1 MNWKKCTQI
10 PWAKAA
16 FLSLLLLL
24 LAPKSPL
31 PISAQEPQGGD
42 QDLVLSYGTHGLERL
57 TYRGKV
63 LEDLGQFPKDEF
75 HIWHMK
81 SFDSAGHVLNAGEYG
96 WGESNSGRRWDAE
109 SRSWLYT
116 FSWGTIRTSFAQHGN
131 TLDIAVTET
140 NRAGSG
146 TVFGG
151 ATVFPLVLHLPGD
164 EHGSDDSQVIEGTE
178 QPGVTLARYAGGEVA
193 VVVPDARKPVYSG
206 LLKAGQDVY
215 SAVLSTTRPD
225 SLPAPVPGELHER
238 NLLQPGA
245 SETWMLSLRFAPPG
259 TPIWQMAEDAFR
271 NWVQRWR
278 QRLAWSDRRLIGTVY
293 LASSPNGDKQQPGG
307 FPGNPRR
314 YFNDSTNDFNV
325 QNPAGL
331 ALFQKRVLQQALT
344 VAENLRRMD
353 AQGAITWDIEGEEY
367 PQDTSYVCAP
377 DEIARVA
384 PEMETLVSDKRSP
397 YAGMKLDDAY
407 FKTIRDAGFRVGVCV
422 RPQRFTIGA
431 DGRAEQIPVPDAAAT
446 AELVRK
452 MQWAHQ
458 RWGATLFYLDST
470 VERDGSTLP
479 AAIIEAAAAALPDCL
494 LIPEEST
501 PRMYR
506 VAAPFKT
513 FLFHDDLGTPQWVRR
528 LYPRAFAVNMVN
540 DVDPGKLAAKRTA
553 LVDAMRQGDI
563 LMIHA
568 DYWQSNDS
576 EVTAMY
582 REAHRASGH

>member
-1 MNWKKCTQI
+1 LNSAPI
-10 PWAKAA
+10 PWTKAA
-16 FLSLLLLL
+16 LPSLLLLL
-24 LAPKSPL
+24 LAPKSRL
-31 PISAQEPQGGD
+31 PISAQEPQGGG
-42 QDLVLSYGTHGLERL
+42 QGLVLTYGTHGLERL

-63 LEDLGQFPKDEF
+63 LEDLGQFPRDEL

-81 SFDSAGHVLNAGEYG
+81 SFDRAGHVLKAGEYG
-96 WGESNSGRRWDAE
+96 WGENNTGRRWDAE

-146 TVFGG
+146 TVLGG
-151 ATVFPLVLHLPGD
+151 ATVFPLVLHLPRA
-164 EHGSDDSQVIEGTE
+164 EHGSPGSQVIEGTE
-178 QPGVTLARYAGGEVA
+178 QPGVTLVQYAGGEVT
-193 VVVPDARKPVYSG
+193 VVALDARKPVYSG
-206 LLKAGQDVY
+206 LLRAGEDGY

-225 SLPAPVPGELHER
+225 SLPAPVPGEFHEM

-245 SETWMLSLRFAPPG
+245 SETWTLSLRFAAPG
-259 TPIWQMAEDAFR
+259 IPIWQMAEDAFR
-271 NWVQRWR
+271 NWVQRWP
-278 QRLAWSDRRLIGTVY
+278 QRLAWSDQRLIGTVY
-293 LASSPNGDKQQPGG
+293 LASSPTGDKHQPGG

-314 YFNDSTNDFNV
+314 YFNDSTGDFNV
-325 QNPAGL
+325 QTPAGI
-331 ALFQKRVLQQALT
+331 ALFQKRVLQKALT

-353 AQGAITWDIEGEEY
+353 AQGAITWDIEGEQY

-377 DEIARVA
+377 DQIARVA

-422 RPQRFTIGA
+422 RPQRLTIDA
-431 DGRAEQIPVPDAAAT
+431 DGRAEQTLVPDPAAT
-446 AELVRK
+446 AELVHK
-452 MQWAHQ
+452 MQWARQ

-479 AAIIEAAAAALPDCL
+479 AAVIEAAAAALPDCL

-513 FLFHDDLGTPQWVRR
+513 FLFHGDLGTPWWMRK
-528 LYPRAFAVNMVN
+528 LYPRAFAANLVN
-540 DVDPGKLAAKRTA
+540 DVDPGKLAASRAA

-563 LMIHA
+563 LMVHA
-568 DYWQSNDS
+568 DEWQRNDP

-582 REAHRASGH
+582 REAHRASRH